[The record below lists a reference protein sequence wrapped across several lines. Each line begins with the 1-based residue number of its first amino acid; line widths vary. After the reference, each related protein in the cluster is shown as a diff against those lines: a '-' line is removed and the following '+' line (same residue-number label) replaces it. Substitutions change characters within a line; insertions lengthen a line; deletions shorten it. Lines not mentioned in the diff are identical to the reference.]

1 MNTAQGPINAVA
13 AARTFLTVMQ
23 NLTVDVVGLLLIA
36 VFLNPLLMNETRVME
51 CIEPKFYVKIVA
63 GI

>member
-1 MNTAQGPINAVA
+1 MNTAQGSINAVA

-36 VFLNPLLMNETRVME
+36 VFLNPWHMSETRAME
-51 CIEPKFYVKIVA
+51 CIEPKFYVKIVV

>member
-1 MNTAQGPINAVA
+1 MNTAQGYINAVA

-51 CIEPKFYVKIVA
+51 CIEPKFYVKIVV